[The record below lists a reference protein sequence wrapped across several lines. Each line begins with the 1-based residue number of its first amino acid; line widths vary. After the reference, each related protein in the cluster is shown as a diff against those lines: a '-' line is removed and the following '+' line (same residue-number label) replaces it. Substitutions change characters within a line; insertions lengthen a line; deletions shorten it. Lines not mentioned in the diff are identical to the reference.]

1 MKSKEQLKTSSHDN
15 SRNINKDNEEISKS
29 NNVKTNVERIDNN
42 CNTDFSFQAPPPPEK
57 KKKIFSNKNHSMSV
71 INKKSS
77 VKPLFRSPLNKKMS
91 NETTEKKSQNKNDK
105 IININNNNTKRK
117 NKINSHN
124 IKCKELFQETKLKFL
139 RDNNDKNIALFK
151 QKEKDKYL
159 SKYSN
164 RNENTQNNYKNYR
177 LSTPV
182 IKNRVIKKILNIN
195 KSREALKSPQLK
207 KNKKSQGIETEKS
220 ISIKTKEISKKSSSL
235 KDFNKRNLTN
245 TEKKDLNKNR
255 ITTNINNFNK
265 RAFSSNNYRNNK
277 NENNINYDKI
287 NMKKMIKNAINNIFK
302 DLPKEYED
310 NPVILYKFNS
320 IIRNMKNIQNII
332 QNKTN
337 NVCNNN
343 IKYETKNNELE
354 KKSNEI
360 I

>member
-1 MKSKEQLKTSSHDN
+1 MSSKNKRQRKSNVNLFFNQQINIFPEDFFSTYDTKSENKNSNSNTNIEKTKAAIPHPKIINLMKSKEQLKTSSHDN

-29 NNVKTNVERIDNN
+29 NNVKINVERIDNN

-177 LSTPV
+177 L
-182 IKNRVIKKILNIN
+182 
-195 KSREALKSPQLK
+195 
-207 KNKKSQGIETEKS
+207 
-220 ISIKTKEISKKSSSL
+220 
-235 KDFNKRNLTN
+235 
-245 TEKKDLNKNR
+245 
-255 ITTNINNFNK
+255 
-265 RAFSSNNYRNNK
+265 
-277 NENNINYDKI
+277 
-287 NMKKMIKNAINNIFK
+287 
-302 DLPKEYED
+302 
-310 NPVILYKFNS
+310 
-320 IIRNMKNIQNII
+320 
-332 QNKTN
+332 
-337 NVCNNN
+337 
-343 IKYETKNNELE
+343 
-354 KKSNEI
+354 
-360 I
+360 